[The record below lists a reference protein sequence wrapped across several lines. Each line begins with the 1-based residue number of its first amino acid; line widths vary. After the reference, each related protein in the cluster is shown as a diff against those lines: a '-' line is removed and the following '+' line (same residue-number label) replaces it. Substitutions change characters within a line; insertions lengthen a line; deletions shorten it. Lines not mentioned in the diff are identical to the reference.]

1 MTILRTY
8 VFIMISMSYMVS
20 RSGQLE
26 VNFSRLVIAVGSYM
40 NAWQL
45 YV

>member
-8 VFIMISMSYMVS
+8 VFTMISMSYMVS
-20 RSGQLE
+20 RSGQSE

-40 NAWQL
+40 NTWQL
-45 YV
+45 FV

>member
-20 RSGQLE
+20 RSGQSE
-26 VNFSRLVIAVGSYM
+26 VNFSRLVIAVGSYR
-40 NAWQL
+40 NALQL
-45 YV
+45 VV